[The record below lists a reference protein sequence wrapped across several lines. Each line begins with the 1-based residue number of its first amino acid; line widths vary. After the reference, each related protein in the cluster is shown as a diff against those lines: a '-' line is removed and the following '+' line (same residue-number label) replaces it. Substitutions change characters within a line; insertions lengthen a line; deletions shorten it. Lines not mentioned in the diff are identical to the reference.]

1 MMGITGVMRLLES
14 FEGYLAINFLMDA
27 MLIGAVAR
35 ANDCFSLSRVL
46 LAAAVAAGCA
56 GMANSFLPGMK
67 HPAFQILL
75 MLPIA
80 MIVSHDP
87 NFWRWGAFALQLLA
101 ATTLLGGLGFLFAP
115 SGGWWQCGLMGL
127 GLYAIALAFR
137 ARGGMN
143 TAWVVTVIVFHRGK
157 QARFRALID
166 TGNRL
171 REPMS
176 GLPVLIVEEE
186 LLAGLDLARERF
198 RSVPFGGL
206 GGGGEVRCFRPE
218 MVMTIQNGRLRQTA
232 DVYVALYPGA
242 IPGPERALAPPCFAL
257 VRGWSGEQERK
268 RKGVRL

>member
-115 SGGWWQCGLMGL
+115 SGGWC
-127 GLYAIALAFR
+127 
-137 ARGGMN
+137 
-143 TAWVVTVIVFHRGK
+143 
-157 QARFRALID
+157 
-166 TGNRL
+166 
-171 REPMS
+171 S
-176 GLPVLIVEEE
+176 
-186 LLAGLDLARERF
+186 AG
-198 RSVPFGGL
+198 
-206 GGGGEVRCFRPE
+206 
-218 MVMTIQNGRLRQTA
+218 
-232 DVYVALYPGA
+232 
-242 IPGPERALAPPCFAL
+242 
-257 VRGWSGEQERK
+257 
-268 RKGVRL
+268 

>member
-14 FEGYLAINFLMDA
+14 FEGYVAINFLMDA

-46 LAAAVAAGCA
+46 LAAGIAAGCA
-56 GMANSFLPGMK
+56 GLANSLLPGMK
-67 HPAFQILL
+67 HPAIQLLL

-80 MIVSHDP
+80 MLVAHDP

-115 SGGWWQCGLMGL
+115 GGGWWQCGLAGL
-127 GLYAIALAFR
+127 GLYAIACAFR

-143 TAWVVTVIVFHRGK
+143 TVWVVTVAIFHRKK

-176 GLPVLIVEEE
+176 GLPVLIVEEA
-186 LLAGLDLARERF
+186 LLADLDLSHERF
-198 RSVPFGGL
+198 RSVSFGGL
-206 GGGGEVRCFRPE
+206 GGDGEMRCFRPE
-218 MVMTIQNGRLRQTA
+218 MVATIRNGRLQQMA

-257 VRGWSGEQERK
+257 VRGWNGERETK